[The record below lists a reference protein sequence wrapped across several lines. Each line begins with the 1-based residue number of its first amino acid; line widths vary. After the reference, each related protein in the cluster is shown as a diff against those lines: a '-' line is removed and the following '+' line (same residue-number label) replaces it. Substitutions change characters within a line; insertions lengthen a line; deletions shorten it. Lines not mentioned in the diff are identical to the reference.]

1 MPTLRKI
8 IWPLACIAVA
18 LVYILTVPNTWQAE
32 GADEIEYL
40 SLAHSMV
47 RGYGYTIYGA
57 PHVLYPPLFASILS
71 GIMRVFGIHAWRA
84 MYTLNAVLG
93 ISGLILIGTWMR
105 ARFGWAGSW
114 TAWFMLFSYYPWSF
128 CCRFLM
134 TEPLFLPLS
143 FTALIL
149 AWRILERNEGRF
161 WEYGALG
168 VLCLLGAMTRA
179 AAVSLNLALVAAG
192 GVRWITTRR
201 RAGLVVALLALF
213 LGVGFFAYWSVRAD
227 IVDPQAVESH
237 WRWAKRYLGMST
249 EEEGIIA
256 TGEEVTEISSVFHRR
271 LIFAAMRF
279 GQFTLSVV
287 RPPDAFLPLAA
298 LLSILFCVGLI
309 GHWRGNGWS
318 PLAWYTG
325 VFLTMI
331 LNTTWL
337 SNYLRFYLVL
347 APFLLLF
354 FFEGL
359 QAAFVGRS
367 SGPSS
372 SSVSRNGRRRAP
384 SYVVLL
390 AAWAVWGL
398 IRAISG
404 VSGYGP
410 GAKEQLYMTVV
421 QVLVGVLYS
430 LVLFL
435 TGWMLLRFF
444 REGRASARPQV
455 TGNEN
460 ENATAYPRRLLRT
473 RARLDRLLVFILA
486 MAMVHAGVLIFYRA
500 SKTRENAALEARGL
514 SGLVKCATWLR
525 DHTPLDATGVATIPR
540 MVSFLSDRIIS
551 YPSYQAGYNIDL
563 DEGAYVVL
571 SGELVEVAPYRWY
584 REYQLFYYAE
594 RIAERGEISQVYAAD
609 NARVFRKVDGGD

>member
-1 MPTLRKI
+1 MTSLRSHL
-8 IWPLACIAVA
+8 WPVACIAVA
-18 LVYILTVPNTWQAE
+18 LVYILTVPHTWQCE

-71 GIMRVFGIHAWRA
+71 VVMRVFGIHAWRA
-84 MYTLNAVLG
+84 MYTLNALLG
-93 ISGLILIGTWMR
+93 VSGLILVGTWLR
-105 ARFGWAGSW
+105 TRFGWAGRW
-114 TAWFMLFSYYPWSF
+114 AAWFMLFSYYPWSF
-128 CCRFLM
+128 SCRFLM

-143 FTALIL
+143 FTALVL
-149 AWRILERNEGRF
+149 AWRILARNEGRY
-161 WEYGALG
+161 WEYGVLG

-201 RAGLVVALLALF
+201 RAGLAVALLALF
-213 LGVGFFAYWSVRAD
+213 LGVGFFAYWSARAD

-279 GQFTLSVV
+279 GQFILSVV

-298 LLSILFCVGLI
+298 LLSILFCAGLI
-309 GHWRGNGWS
+309 GHWRKNAWS
-318 PLAWYTG
+318 PLAWYTA
-325 VFLTMI
+325 VFLAMI

-347 APFLLLF
+347 APFLFLF
-354 FFEGL
+354 LFEGL
-359 QAAFVGRS
+359 ELTFVGRS

-372 SSVSRNGRRRAP
+372 SLSSRNGRRGAP
-384 SYVVLL
+384 SYVFFL

-398 IRAISG
+398 IRVFSG

-421 QVLVGVLYS
+421 QVFAGVLYG

-435 TGWMLLRFF
+435 TGWIVLRFY
-444 REGRASARPQV
+444 REGRVSARWLRSSRGGLDQV
-455 TGNEN
+455 L
-460 ENATAYPRRLLRT
+460 AL
-473 RARLDRLLVFILA
+473 FLA
-486 MAMVHAGVLIFYRA
+486 MAMVHAGVLAFYRA

-525 DHTPLDATGVATIPR
+525 DHAPADATGVATIPR

-551 YPSYQAGYNIDL
+551 YPSYRSGYNIDL

-584 REYQLFYYAE
+584 REYQLLYYAE
-594 RIAERGEISQVYAAD
+594 RIAERGELSQVNAAD
-609 NARVFRKVDGGD
+609 NARVFRKVDSGD